1 MAAPIS
7 RALCRQAVVSPVSPT
22 AETAVVSSQKIADES
37 LTRPARRSRVL
48 AARALVFA
56 TLLLLLPAPSIYAQ
70 QSQWAAKMFS
80 ELGTVRTHDFGSVA
94 LHAEVVHRFAFKNI
108 YKEDVVISSVSSNCG
123 CTKASASKTRIRS
136 GETAEIIARVD
147 TSGRQHT
154 KGRKATITVV
164 FSKPALAEVQ
174 MQVKTYIRA
183 DVGFDPGSIEFGTT
197 TQGKSVVKRAFLQ
210 YEGRPDWAL
219 IGVQKTNPG
228 IRAEAREARRT
239 ATGVVYEILVE
250 LKATAEPGYIH
261 DLLKFKTND
270 PDPAT
275 ASIFLPIRGVVTAPL
290 TAKPS
295 YLQLGVVPK
304 NTTITKNLVVCG
316 STPFQ
321 ILRVDSKDKR
331 MSFLKTDLKRTVH
344 VIPITFRAGDQTGAI
359 SETIV
364 VATSQKNEAPLRVV
378 ATGYV
383 VDADAPA
390 TAPEAENA
398 PLDATADVDAD
409 ADREP
414 TLTPAKSAPKVAAR
428 LSTDD
433 ATDAPLLFES
443 DETPD
448 ADAAGID
455 ASLRLQT
462 DDAADANAPKSPAPR
477 RGVNLFQEFPRRAPP
492 VKKRVGAVERPDLDA
507 RLDGVALANAFVPAR
522 PVQASPVS
530 AALATDAPSAVRPAL
545 LTAPLSPALAPV
557 RNDVPTPAVA
567 PVPLPKPVRR
577 RPIPRELL
585 PATIPGA

>member
-1 MAAPIS
+1 MAAPIF
-7 RALCRQAVVSPVSPT
+7 RALCRQAIATSIVPPVVAAGASSP
-22 AETAVVSSQKIADES
+22 KNADKS
-37 LTRPARRSRVL
+37 LPRSVRCSRLL
-48 AARALVFA
+48 AARTLVFTA
-56 TLLLLLPAPSIYAQ
+56 LLFLLPVPSIFAQ
-70 QSQWAAKMFS
+70 QNQWAVKMFS

-94 LHAEVVHRFAFKNI
+94 LHAEVERRFAFKNI

-123 CTKASASKTRIRS
+123 CTKASASKTIVRS

-197 TQGKSVVKRAFLQ
+197 TQGKSVVKRAYLQ
-210 YEGRPDWAL
+210 YEGRSDWAL

-250 LKATAEPGYIH
+250 LKANAEPGYIH

-275 ASIFLPIRGVVTAPL
+275 ASIFLPVRGVVTAPL

-316 STPFQ
+316 ATPFQ
-321 ILRVDSKDKR
+321 VLRVDSKDKR

-344 VIPITFRAGDQTGAI
+344 VIPVTFRAGDKTGAI

-390 TAPEAENA
+390 PKEEDVLQ
-398 PLDATADVDAD
+398 LDATVSNDAES
-409 ADREP
+409 A
-414 TLTPAKSAPKVAAR
+414 LTSAESAPKVAAL

-433 ATDAPLLFES
+433 EDAAPIRIETVDEIDADDAELLPL
-443 DETPD
+443 D
-448 ADAAGID
+448 ADAEQVAP
-455 ASLRLQT
+455 S
-462 DDAADANAPKSPAPR
+462 PKSSR
-477 RGVNLFQEFPRRAPP
+477 RGARIFDEFPRRAPP
-492 VKKRVGAVERPDLDA
+492 VKKRFGAVDRSNF
-507 RLDGVALANAFVPAR
+507 DGVVSASAAIPAR
-522 PVQASPVS
+522 PVQASQVS
-530 AALATDAPSAVRPAL
+530 ALLPSDATNAVRPAL
-545 LTAPLSPALAPV
+545 LTAPASPALAPT
-557 RNDVPTPAVA
+557 RELAPTPTPDSVA
-567 PVPLPKPVRR
+567 QPIRR

-585 PATIPGA
+585 PATIHGT

>member
-1 MAAPIS
+1 
-7 RALCRQAVVSPVSPT
+7 
-22 AETAVVSSQKIADES
+22 
-37 LTRPARRSRVL
+37 
-48 AARALVFA
+48 
-56 TLLLLLPAPSIYAQ
+56 
-70 QSQWAAKMFS
+70 MFS

-94 LHAEVVHRFAFKNI
+94 LHAEVERRFAFKNI

-123 CTKASASKTRIRS
+123 CTKASASKTIIRS

-197 TQGKSVVKRAFLQ
+197 TQGKSVVKRAYLQ
-210 YEGRPDWAL
+210 YEGRSDWAL

-250 LKATAEPGYIH
+250 LKANAEPGYIH

-316 STPFQ
+316 ATPFQ
-321 ILRVDSKDKR
+321 VLRVDSKDKR

-344 VIPITFRAGDQTGAI
+344 VIPVTFRAGAQTGAI

-383 VDADAPA
+383 VDAAAPA
-390 TAPEAENA
+390 PKEENVL
-398 PLDATADVDAD
+398 PLDATVSNDA
-409 ADREP
+409 EP
-414 TLTPAKSAPKVAAR
+414 ALTPAESAPKVAAL

-433 ATDAPLLFES
+433 EDDAPLRFDAVNEI
-443 DETPD
+443 D
-448 ADAAGID
+448 ADDAELLPLETDADVVEQAAP
-455 ASLRLQT
+455 T
-462 DDAADANAPKSPAPR
+462 PKTSR
-477 RGVNLFQEFPRRAPP
+477 RGARIFDEFPRRAPP
-492 VKKRVGAVERPDLDA
+492 VKIRFGAVERSNLDA
-507 RLDGVALANAFVPAR
+507 RLDGVVSASAAIPAR
-522 PVQASPVS
+522 PVPASPAS
-530 AALATDAPSAVRPAL
+530 ALLPSDAPNAVRPAL
-545 LTAPLSPALAPV
+545 STAPASPALAPA
-557 RNDVPTPAVA
+557 RELSPTPTPAPVA
-567 PVPLPKPVRR
+567 KPVRR

-585 PATIPGA
+585 PATIPGT

>member
-1 MAAPIS
+1 MAAPIF
-7 RALCRQAVVSPVSPT
+7 RALCRQTIAS
-22 AETAVVSSQKIADES
+22 ANASSQKNADES
-37 LTRPARRSRVL
+37 LPRSVRGSRRL

-56 TLLLLLPAPSIYAQ
+56 TILILSPASTIFAQ
-70 QSQWAAKMFS
+70 QNQWAVKMFS

-94 LHAEVVHRFAFKNI
+94 LHAEVERRFAFKNI

-197 TQGKSVVKRAFLQ
+197 TQGKSVVKRAYLQ

-239 ATGVVYEILVE
+239 STGVVYEILVE
-250 LKATAEPGYIH
+250 LKANAEPGYIH

-316 STPFQ
+316 ATPFQ

-344 VIPITFRAGDQTGAI
+344 VVPVTFRAGDQTGAI

-364 VATSQKNEAPLRVV
+364 VSTSQKNEAPLRVA

-383 VDADAPA
+383 VDVDAPA
-390 TAPEAENA
+390 TAPEAQDAGAA
-398 PLDATADVDAD
+398 PLDATASDDA
-409 ADREP
+409 EP
-414 TLTPAKSAPKVAAR
+414 TLTPAKSAPKVAAL
-428 LSTDD
+428 LSTDED
-433 ATDAPLLFES
+433 ADAPLRLEVV
-443 DETPD
+443 ETD
-448 ADAAGID
+448 AETDAALQIEVAETD
-455 ASLRLQT
+455 AQ
-462 DDAADANAPKSPAPR
+462 AAPPPASTSKAPR
-477 RGVNLFQEFPRRAPP
+477 RGVNIFQEFPRRAPP
-492 VKKRVGAVERPDLDA
+492 IKKRLGSVERPNLDA
-507 RLDGVALANAFVPAR
+507 RLDGVVSAAAAVSAR
-522 PVQASPVS
+522 PVRATPVS
-530 AALATDAPSAVRPAL
+530 ANVAPDAPNAVRSTV
-545 LTAPLSPALAPV
+545 LTAPVSPALAPARDV
-557 RNDVPTPAVA
+557 VPTPASV
-567 PVPLPKPVRR
+567 PVPSAKPVRR
-577 RPIPRELL
+577 RPIPRDLL

>member
-1 MAAPIS
+1 
-7 RALCRQAVVSPVSPT
+7 
-22 AETAVVSSQKIADES
+22 
-37 LTRPARRSRVL
+37 
-48 AARALVFA
+48 
-56 TLLLLLPAPSIYAQ
+56 
-70 QSQWAAKMFS
+70 MFS

-94 LHAEVVHRFAFKNI
+94 LHAEVERRFAFKNI

-123 CTKASASKTRIRS
+123 CTKASASKSVIRS

-197 TQGKSVVKRAFLQ
+197 TQGKSVVKRAYLQ
-210 YEGRPDWAL
+210 YEGRPDWKL

-250 LKATAEPGYIH
+250 LKANAEPGYIH

-316 STPFQ
+316 ATPFQ
-321 ILRVDSKDKR
+321 ILRVDSNDKR

-344 VIPITFRAGDQTGAI
+344 VVPVTFRAGDQTGAI

-364 VATSQKNEAPLRVV
+364 VSTSQKNEAPLRVA

-383 VDADAPA
+383 VDADASAPA
-390 TAPEAENA
+390 PQDDAL
-398 PLDATADVDAD
+398 PLDATVSDES
-409 ADREP
+409 EP
-414 TLTPAKSAPKVAAR
+414 SLTSAKTAPKVAAL

-433 ATDAPLLFES
+433 EENAEPIRLETVDETDALRLES
-443 DETPD
+443 DAATVETAPTP
-448 ADAAGID
+448 
-455 ASLRLQT
+455 QT
-462 DDAADANAPKSPAPR
+462 PR
-477 RGVNLFQEFPRRAPP
+477 RGARIFDEFPRRAPP
-492 VKKRVGAVERPDLDA
+492 VKKRLGSVERSNLDA
-507 RLDGVALANAFVPAR
+507 RLDGVVSASATVSERSF
-522 PVQASPVS
+522 QASPVS
-530 AALATDAPSAVRPAL
+530 AALVSDATNAVRPAS
-545 LTAPLSPALAPV
+545 LTAPASPALAPA
-557 RNDVPTPAVA
+557 RKLPPTPSPA
-567 PVPLPKPVRR
+567 PVAKPVRR
-577 RPIPRELL
+577 RSIPRDLL
-585 PATIPGA
+585 PATIPNA

>member
-1 MAAPIS
+1 MAAPIF
-7 RALCRQAVVSPVSPT
+7 RAHCRQAIASPFVPSK
-22 AETAVVSSQKIADES
+22 VSSQKVGES
-37 LTRPARRSRVL
+37 FARPVRRSRVF
-48 AARALVFA
+48 AAQTLVFA
-56 TLLLLLPAPSIYAQ
+56 TLLFLSSVSSIYAQ
-70 QSQWAAKMFS
+70 QNQWAVKMFG

-94 LHAEVVHRFAFKNI
+94 LHADVEHRFAFKNI

-197 TQGKSVVKRAFLQ
+197 TQGKSVVKRAYLQ

-239 ATGVVYEILVE
+239 STGVVYEILVE
-250 LKATAEPGYIH
+250 LKANAEPGYIH

-316 STPFQ
+316 ATPFQ

-344 VIPITFRAGDQTGAI
+344 VVPVTFRAGDQTGAI

-364 VATSQKNEAPLRVV
+364 VSTSQKNEAPLRVA

-390 TAPEAENA
+390 TAPETQGAEAA
-398 PLDATADVDAD
+398 PLDATVSDDV
-409 ADREP
+409 ES
-414 TLTPAKSAPKVAAR
+414 TLPPAKSAPKVAAI
-428 LSTDD
+428 LSTDED
-433 ATDAPLLFES
+433 ADAPLRLESAETDAPLRLEVG
-443 DETPD
+443 ETD
-448 ADAAGID
+448 AQTAPTP
-455 ASLRLQT
+455 AST
-462 DDAADANAPKSPAPR
+462 SKAPR
-477 RGVNLFQEFPRRAPP
+477 RGVNIFQEFPRRAPP
-492 VKKRVGAVERPDLDA
+492 IKKRLGAVERPNLDA
-507 RLDGVALANAFVPAR
+507 RLDGVASASASVSAR
-522 PVQASPVS
+522 PVRATPVS
-530 AALATDAPSAVRPAL
+530 ANVASDAPNAVRSTVLIAPA
-545 LTAPLSPALAPV
+545 SPALAPI
-557 RNDVPTPAVA
+557 RDVVSTPASA
-567 PVPLPKPVRR
+567 PSPKPVRR
-577 RPIPRELL
+577 RPIPRDLL

>member
-1 MAAPIS
+1 
-7 RALCRQAVVSPVSPT
+7 
-22 AETAVVSSQKIADES
+22 
-37 LTRPARRSRVL
+37 
-48 AARALVFA
+48 
-56 TLLLLLPAPSIYAQ
+56 
-70 QSQWAAKMFS
+70 MFS

-94 LHAEVVHRFAFKNI
+94 LHADVEHRFAFKNI

-164 FSKPALAEVQ
+164 FAKPALAEVQ

-197 TQGKSVVKRAFLQ
+197 TQGKSVVKRAYLQ

-239 ATGVVYEILVE
+239 STGVVYEILVE

-344 VIPITFRAGDQTGAI
+344 VVPVTFRAGDQTGAI

-364 VATSQKNEAPLRVV
+364 VSTSQKNEAPLRVA

-383 VDADAPA
+383 VDAADAPA
-390 TAPEAENA
+390 TVPEAENA
-398 PLDATADVDAD
+398 PLDATVSNDS
-409 ADREP
+409 EP
-414 TLTPAKSAPKVAAR
+414 TLTPAKSETKVAAL

-433 ATDAPLLFES
+433 EEDAAPIRLEP
-443 DETPD
+443 EAEPD
-448 ADAAGID
+448 AETVAP
-455 ASLRLQT
+455 
-462 DDAADANAPKSPAPR
+462 NAPTVKTPR
-477 RGVNLFQEFPRRAPP
+477 RGVNIFQEFPRRAPP
-492 VKKRVGAVERPDLDA
+492 VKKRLGAVERPDLDA
-507 RLDGVALANAFVPAR
+507 RLAAVVSANASVSER
-522 PVQASPVS
+522 PVRATPVS
-530 AALATDAPSAVRPAL
+530 AALASDAPDAVRPAL
-545 LTAPLSPALAPV
+545 LTAPLSPALAPAL
-557 RNDVPTPAVA
+557 DVAPTPPPAPA
-567 PVPLPKPVRR
+567 PVAKPVRR

>member
-1 MAAPIS
+1 MAAPIF
-7 RALCRQAVVSPVSPT
+7 RAHCRQTTASPSVPSK
-22 AETAVVSSQKIADES
+22 VSSQKKVGEPFA
-37 LTRPARRSRVL
+37 RPVRRSRVF
-48 AARALVFA
+48 AAQTLVFA
-56 TLLLLLPAPSIYAQ
+56 TLFIFLPTSSIFAQ
-70 QSQWAAKMFS
+70 QNQWAVKMFG

-94 LHAEVVHRFAFKNI
+94 LHADVEHRFAFKNI

-164 FSKPALAEVQ
+164 FAKPALAEVQ

-197 TQGKSVVKRAFLQ
+197 TQGKSVVKRAYLQ

-250 LKATAEPGYIH
+250 LKADAAPGYIH

-304 NTTITKNLVVCG
+304 NATITKNLVVCG

-344 VIPITFRAGDQTGAI
+344 VIPVTFRAGDQTGAI

-364 VATSQKNEAPLRVV
+364 VATSQKNEAPLRVA

-383 VDADAPA
+383 VDVDASA
-390 TAPEAENA
+390 TAPEAQEEEIA
-398 PLDATADVDAD
+398 PLDATVSNDA
-409 ADREP
+409 EP
-414 TLTPAKSAPKVAAR
+414 TLTPAKSAPKVAAI
-428 LSTDD
+428 LSTDGD
-433 ATDAPLLFES
+433 EEAAPLPLEAGKEEAAPLRLEADETDAQVG
-443 DETPD
+443 ETP
-448 ADAAGID
+448 
-455 ASLRLQT
+455 
-462 DDAADANAPKSPAPR
+462 KAPR
-477 RGVNLFQEFPRRAPP
+477 RGVNIFQEFPRRAPP
-492 VKKRVGAVERPDLDA
+492 IKKRVGAVERPNLDA
-507 RLDGVALANAFVPAR
+507 RLDGVVSAAAAVSAR
-522 PVQASPVS
+522 PVRATPVS
-530 AALATDAPSAVRPAL
+530 ANVAPDAPNAVRSAVL
-545 LTAPLSPALAPV
+545 IAPVSPALAPARAV
-557 RNDVPTPAVA
+557 VPTPVSVPA
-567 PVPLPKPVRR
+567 PVAKPVRR

>member
-1 MAAPIS
+1 MAAPIF
-7 RALCRQAVVSPVSPT
+7 RALCRRAFVSASVSPQKNADKFLSRSVRG
-22 AETAVVSSQKIADES
+22 SSVFV
-37 LTRPARRSRVL
+37 ART
-48 AARALVFA
+48 LVFA
-56 TLLLLLPAPSIYAQ
+56 ALLFLLPVPSIYAQ
-70 QSQWAAKMFS
+70 QNQWAVKMFS
-80 ELGTVRTHDFGSVA
+80 ELGTVRAHDFGSVA
-94 LHAEVVHRFAFKNI
+94 LHAEVERRFAFKNI

-123 CTKASASKTRIRS
+123 CTKASASKTVIRS

-197 TQGKSVVKRAFLQ
+197 TQGKSVVKRAYLQ

-250 LKATAEPGYIH
+250 LKANAEPGYIH

-275 ASIFLPIRGVVTAPL
+275 SSIFLPIRGVVTAPL

-304 NTTITKNLVVCG
+304 NATITKNLVVCG
-316 STPFQ
+316 ATPFQ
-321 ILRVDSKDKR
+321 ILSVDSKDKR

-344 VIPITFRAGDQTGAI
+344 VIPVTFRAGSQTGAI

-364 VATSQKNEAPLRVV
+364 VATSQKNEAPLRVA

-383 VDADAPA
+383 VDAEAPA
-390 TAPEAENA
+390 TAPEEDVLQ
-398 PLDATADVDAD
+398 LDATVSNDV
-409 ADREP
+409 EP
-414 TLTPAKSAPKVAAR
+414 TLTPAESAPKVAAL

-433 ATDAPLLFES
+433 ENAEPIRFDPVEETDAKTDALLEL
-443 DETPD
+443 DGE
-448 ADAAGID
+448 ID
-455 ASLRLQT
+455 AKT
-462 DDAADANAPKSPAPR
+462 APTPKASR
-477 RGVNLFQEFPRRAPP
+477 RGARIFDEFPRRAPP
-492 VKKRVGAVERPDLDA
+492 VKKRFGAADRSRP
-507 RLDGVALANAFVPAR
+507 DGVASASASLPVR
-522 PVQASPVS
+522 PLQATPVS
-530 AALATDAPSAVRPAL
+530 AALASDAPNAVRPAS
-545 LTAPLSPALAPV
+545 LTAPVSPALASARELPST
-557 RNDVPTPAVA
+557 PTPAPVA
-567 PVPLPKPVRR
+567 KPVRR

-585 PATIPGA
+585 PATIPGT

>member
-1 MAAPIS
+1 MAAPIF
-7 RALCRQAVVSPVSPT
+7 RALCRRAFVSASVST
-22 AETAVVSSQKIADES
+22 QKNADKSLSRSVRGSSVFV
-37 LTRPARRSRVL
+37 ART
-48 AARALVFA
+48 LVFA
-56 TLLLLLPAPSIYAQ
+56 ALLFLLPVPSIYAQ
-70 QSQWAAKMFS
+70 QNQWAVKMFS
-80 ELGTVRTHDFGSVA
+80 ELGTVRAHDFGSVA
-94 LHAEVVHRFAFKNI
+94 LHAEVERRFAFKNI

-123 CTKASASKTRIRS
+123 CTKASASKTVIRS

-197 TQGKSVVKRAFLQ
+197 TQGKSVVKRAYLQ

-250 LKATAEPGYIH
+250 LKANAEPGYIH

-275 ASIFLPIRGVVTAPL
+275 SSIFLPIRGVVTAPL

-304 NTTITKNLVVCG
+304 NATITKNLVVCG
-316 STPFQ
+316 ATPFQ
-321 ILRVDSKDKR
+321 ILSVDSKDKR

-344 VIPITFRAGDQTGAI
+344 VIPVTFRAGSQTGAI

-364 VATSQKNEAPLRVV
+364 VATSQKNEAPLRVA

-383 VDADAPA
+383 VDAEAPA
-390 TAPEAENA
+390 TAPEEEDVLQ
-398 PLDATADVDAD
+398 LDATVSNDV
-409 ADREP
+409 EP
-414 TLTPAKSAPKVAAR
+414 TLTPAESAPKVAAL

-433 ATDAPLLFES
+433 ENAEPIRFDPVEETDAKTAP
-443 DETPD
+443 TPK
-448 ADAAGID
+448 
-455 ASLRLQT
+455 AS
-462 DDAADANAPKSPAPR
+462 R
-477 RGVNLFQEFPRRAPP
+477 RGARIFDEFPRHAPP
-492 VKKRVGAVERPDLDA
+492 VKKRFGAADRSRP
-507 RLDGVALANAFVPAR
+507 DGVASASASLPVR
-522 PVQASPVS
+522 PLQATPVS
-530 AALATDAPSAVRPAL
+530 AALASDAPNAVRPAS
-545 LTAPLSPALAPV
+545 LTAPVSPALAS
-557 RNDVPTPAVA
+557 VA
-567 PVPLPKPVRR
+567 NSRRRR
-577 RPIPRELL
+577 RPLRSRNLFADVRFRANSFRRRFPEPSPIRVALVDFFERYSNND
-585 PATIPGA
+585 

>member
-1 MAAPIS
+1 MAAPIF
-7 RALCRQAVVSPVSPT
+7 RALCRQANASPIVPSVASSPKN
-22 AETAVVSSQKIADES
+22 ADNSSS
-37 LTRPARRSRVL
+37 RSVRSSRLL

-56 TLLLLLPAPSIYAQ
+56 ALFFLLPVPSIFAQ
-70 QSQWAAKMFS
+70 QNQWAVKMFS

-94 LHAEVVHRFAFKNI
+94 LHAEVERRFAFKNI

-123 CTKASASKTRIRS
+123 CTKASASKSVIRS

-197 TQGKSVVKRAFLQ
+197 TQGKSVVKRAYLQ
-210 YEGRPDWAL
+210 YEGRPDWKL

-250 LKATAEPGYIH
+250 LKANAEPGYIH

-316 STPFQ
+316 ATPFQ
-321 ILRVDSKDKR
+321 ILRVDSNDKR

-344 VIPITFRAGDQTGAI
+344 VVPVTFRAGDQTGAI

-364 VATSQKNEAPLRVV
+364 VSTSQKNEAPLRVA

-383 VDADAPA
+383 VDADASAPA
-390 TAPEAENA
+390 PQDDAL
-398 PLDATADVDAD
+398 PLDATVSDES
-409 ADREP
+409 EP
-414 TLTPAKSAPKVAAR
+414 SLTSAKTAPKVAAL

-433 ATDAPLLFES
+433 EENAEPIRLETVDETDALRLES
-443 DETPD
+443 DAATVETAPTP
-448 ADAAGID
+448 
-455 ASLRLQT
+455 QT
-462 DDAADANAPKSPAPR
+462 PR
-477 RGVNLFQEFPRRAPP
+477 RGARIFDEFPRRAPP
-492 VKKRVGAVERPDLDA
+492 VKKRLGSVERSNLDA
-507 RLDGVALANAFVPAR
+507 RLDGVVSASATVSERSF
-522 PVQASPVS
+522 QASPVS
-530 AALATDAPSAVRPAL
+530 AALASDATNAVRPAS
-545 LTAPLSPALAPV
+545 LTAPASPALAPA
-557 RNDVPTPAVA
+557 RKLPPTPSPA
-567 PVPLPKPVRR
+567 PV
-577 RPIPRELL
+577 
-585 PATIPGA
+585 A

>member
-1 MAAPIS
+1 MAAPIF
-7 RALCRQAVVSPVSPT
+7 RALCRQAFVSPN
-22 AETAVVSSQKIADES
+22 VSSQKNADES
-37 LTRPARRSRVL
+37 LPRSVRGSRRL
-48 AARALVFA
+48 AARALVFTA
-56 TLLLLLPAPSIYAQ
+56 LLFLLPVPSIFAQ
-70 QSQWAAKMFS
+70 QNQWAVKMFS

-94 LHAEVVHRFAFKNI
+94 LHAEVERRFAFKNI

-250 LKATAEPGYIH
+250 LKETAEPGYIH

-304 NTTITKNLVVCG
+304 NATITKNLVVCG

-321 ILRVDSKDKR
+321 ILRVDSQDKR

-344 VIPITFRAGDQTGAI
+344 VIPVTFRAGDQTGAI

-364 VATSQKNEAPLRVV
+364 VATSQKNEAPLRVA

-390 TAPEAENA
+390 TAPETEEENV
-398 PLDATADVDAD
+398 PLDATVSNDA
-409 ADREP
+409 EP
-414 TLTPAKSAPKVAAR
+414 TLTPAKSAPKVAAL
-428 LSTDD
+428 LSTDEED
-433 ATDAPLLFES
+433 AEPIRLETVDETDADDALLPFEL
-443 DETPD
+443 D
-448 ADAAGID
+448 ADEAKP
-455 ASLRLQT
+455 T
-462 DDAADANAPKSPAPR
+462 PAPKASR
-477 RGVNLFQEFPRRAPP
+477 RGARIFDEFPRRAPP
-492 VKKRVGAVERPDLDA
+492 VKKRFGAVDRSNLDA
-507 RLDGVALANAFVPAR
+507 KLDGVVS
-522 PVQASPVS
+522 ASATLPETSVRATPVS
-530 AALATDAPSAVRPAL
+530 AVLASDAPNAVRLAA
-545 LTAPLSPALAPV
+545 LTAPASPALAPA
-557 RNDVPTPAVA
+557 RPLPPTSA
-567 PVPLPKPVRR
+567 PVAKPLRR

-585 PATIPGA
+585 PATIPGS

>member
-1 MAAPIS
+1 MAAPNF
-7 RALCRQAVVSPVSPT
+7 RALCRRALVSPNASSPN
-22 AETAVVSSQKIADES
+22 ADES
-37 LTRPARRSRVL
+37 FARSVRRSRVF
-48 AARALVFA
+48 AAQTFVFT
-56 TLLLLLPAPSIYAQ
+56 TLMFLLSSSSIFAQ

-94 LHAEVVHRFAFKNI
+94 LHADVEHRFAFKNI

-183 DVGFDPGSIEFGTT
+183 DVGFDPGSIEFGTS
-197 TQGKSVVKRAFLQ
+197 TQGKSVVKRAYLQ

-239 ATGVVYEILVE
+239 STGVVYEILVE

-304 NTTITKNLVVCG
+304 NKTVTKNLVVCG

-321 ILRVDSKDKR
+321 ILRVDSQDKR
-331 MSFLKTDLKRTVH
+331 LSFLKTDLKRTVH
-344 VIPITFRAGDQTGAI
+344 VVPVTFRAGDQTGAI

-364 VATSQKNEAPLRVV
+364 VATSQKNEAPLRV
-378 ATGYV
+378 AAIGYV

-390 TAPEAENA
+390 DAPESEEADDVSLA
-398 PLDATADVDAD
+398 ATADAD
-409 ADREP
+409 LAP
-414 TLTPAKSAPKVAAR
+414 TLTPAESAPKVAAL
-428 LSTDD
+428 LSTEDD
-433 ATDAPLLFES
+433 EDLAPLRLEADDEALAPLRLETADETDAKV
-443 DETPD
+443 
-448 ADAAGID
+448 
-455 ASLRLQT
+455 
-462 DDAADANAPKSPAPR
+462 APSPKPTR

-492 VKKRVGAVERPDLDA
+492 IKKRFGAVERPNLDA
-507 RLDGVALANAFVPAR
+507 KLDGV
-522 PVQASPVS
+522 VS
-530 AALATDAPSAVRPAL
+530 AQPVRAASSAVASDAPNAVRPAV
-545 LTAPLSPALAPV
+545 LTAPASPALAPV
-557 RNDVPTPAVA
+557 RELPPTPEPA
-567 PVPLPKPVRR
+567 PLPTQVRR

>member
-1 MAAPIS
+1 MAAPIF
-7 RALCRQAVVSPVSPT
+7 RALCRQAIASPIVPPDVS
-22 AETAVVSSQKIADES
+22 AGASSQKNADKS
-37 LTRPARRSRVL
+37 LTRSVRRSRVRV
-48 AARALVFA
+48 ARTFVFTALLF
-56 TLLLLLPAPSIYAQ
+56 LLSVPSIYAQ
-70 QSQWAAKMFS
+70 QNQWAVKMFS

-94 LHAEVVHRFAFKNI
+94 LHAEVERRFAFKNI

-197 TQGKSVVKRAFLQ
+197 TQGKSVVKRAYLQ

-239 ATGVVYEILVE
+239 STGVVYEILVE
-250 LKATAEPGYIH
+250 LKETAEPGYIH

-344 VIPITFRAGDQTGAI
+344 VVPVTFRAGDQTGAI

-364 VATSQKNEAPLRVV
+364 VSTSQKNEAPLRVA

-383 VDADAPA
+383 VDAADANA
-390 TAPEAENA
+390 TAPEAENV
-398 PLDATADVDAD
+398 PLDATVSNDS
-409 ADREP
+409 EP
-414 TLTPAKSAPKVAAR
+414 TLTPAKTEPKVAAL

-433 ATDAPLLFES
+433 EENDEPILLETVEES
-443 DETPD
+443 DAEED
-448 ADAAGID
+448 ALLLDV
-455 ASLRLQT
+455 
-462 DDAADANAPKSPAPR
+462 DDANDAKPAPTPKATR
-477 RGVNLFQEFPRRAPP
+477 RGARIFDEFPRRAPP
-492 VKKRVGAVERPDLDA
+492 VKKRLSAVDRPDLDA
-507 RLDGVALANAFVPAR
+507 RLDGVVSANAALPERSLRAT
-522 PVQASPVS
+522 PVS
-530 AALATDAPSAVRPAL
+530 AALASDAPNAVRSAA
-545 LTAPLSPALAPV
+545 LTAPASPALAPV
-557 RNDVPTPAVA
+557 LQRPSTSA
-567 PVPLPKPVRR
+567 PVAKPVRR

-585 PATIPGA
+585 PATIPGT

>member
-1 MAAPIS
+1 
-7 RALCRQAVVSPVSPT
+7 
-22 AETAVVSSQKIADES
+22 
-37 LTRPARRSRVL
+37 
-48 AARALVFA
+48 
-56 TLLLLLPAPSIYAQ
+56 
-70 QSQWAAKMFS
+70 MFS

-94 LHAEVVHRFAFKNI
+94 LHAEVERRFAFKNI

-197 TQGKSVVKRAFLQ
+197 TQGKSVVKRAYLQ

-239 ATGVVYEILVE
+239 STGVVYEILVE

-304 NTTITKNLVVCG
+304 NATITKNLVVCG

-321 ILRVDSKDKR
+321 ILRVDSKVKR

-344 VIPITFRAGDQTGAI
+344 VIPVTFRAGDQTGAI

-364 VATSQKNEAPLRVV
+364 VSTSQKNEAPLRVA
-378 ATGYV
+378 ATGFV
-383 VDADAPA
+383 VDADAAA
-390 TAPEAENA
+390 TESAPEAESV
-398 PLDATADVDAD
+398 PLDATVSNDV
-409 ADREP
+409 EP
-414 TLTPAKSAPKVAAR
+414 TLTPAKSEPKVAAL

-433 ATDAPLLFES
+433 EEDAEPILLETVEES
-443 DETPD
+443 DGEEDALLLEIDGANDAKTAPTP
-448 ADAAGID
+448 
-455 ASLRLQT
+455 QT
-462 DDAADANAPKSPAPR
+462 PR
-477 RGVNLFQEFPRRAPP
+477 RGARIFNEFPRRLPP
-492 VKKRVGAVERPDLDA
+492 VKKRLGTVERSDLDA
-507 RLDGVALANAFVPAR
+507 RLDGVVSASALISQR
-522 PVQASPVS
+522 PVRATPTSASRAS
-530 AALATDAPSAVRPAL
+530 DASNAVRPASL
-545 LTAPLSPALAPV
+545 IAPASPALAPV
-557 RNDVPTPAVA
+557 RVVAPTPSSA
-567 PVPLPKPVRR
+567 PVSVARPVRR

-585 PATIPGA
+585 PATIPGT

>member
-1 MAAPIS
+1 
-7 RALCRQAVVSPVSPT
+7 
-22 AETAVVSSQKIADES
+22 
-37 LTRPARRSRVL
+37 
-48 AARALVFA
+48 
-56 TLLLLLPAPSIYAQ
+56 
-70 QSQWAAKMFS
+70 MFS

-94 LHAEVVHRFAFKNI
+94 LHAEVERRFAFKNI

-197 TQGKSVVKRAFLQ
+197 TQGKSVVKRAYLQ

-304 NTTITKNLVVCG
+304 NATVTKNLVVCG

-344 VIPITFRAGDQTGAI
+344 VVPVTFRAGDQTGAI

-364 VATSQKNEAPLRVV
+364 VSTSQKNEAPLRVV

-383 VDADAPA
+383 VDADAPVA
-390 TAPEAENA
+390 APETEGENL
-398 PLDATADVDAD
+398 PLDATVSNDS
-409 ADREP
+409 EP
-414 TLTPAKSAPKVAAR
+414 ILTPAKSERKVAAL

-433 ATDAPLLFES
+433 EEDAAPLRL
-443 DETPD
+443 ETDDADKD
-448 ADAAGID
+448 ADATV
-455 ASLRLQT
+455 QT
-462 DDAADANAPKSPAPR
+462 SSPTQTPR
-477 RGVNLFQEFPRRAPP
+477 RGARIFDEFPRRAPP
-492 VKKRVGAVERPDLDA
+492 IKKRFGAVERPNLDA
-507 RLDGVALANAFVPAR
+507 KLDGVVPANVSLTAR
-522 PVQASPVS
+522 PLRATPVS
-530 AALATDAPSAVRPAL
+530 AALAADAPNAVRSAV
-545 LTAPLSPALAPV
+545 LTAPASPALAPA
-557 RNDVPTPAVA
+557 RRVA
-567 PVPLPKPVRR
+567 PSPVAAPIPLAKPVRR

>member
-1 MAAPIS
+1 MAAPIF
-7 RALCRQAVVSPVSPT
+7 RAHCRPATASPSVS
-22 AETAVVSSQKIADES
+22 AEVSSRSKAGES
-37 LTRPARRSRVL
+37 FARPVRRSRVF
-48 AARALVFA
+48 AAQTLVFA
-56 TLLLLLPAPSIYAQ
+56 TLLFLTSSSSLFAQ
-70 QSQWAAKMFS
+70 QSQWASKMFA

-94 LHAEVVHRFAFKNI
+94 LHADVEHRFAFKNI

-183 DVGFDPGSIEFGTT
+183 DVGFDPGSIEFGAT

-304 NTTITKNLVVCG
+304 NATITKNLVVCG

-321 ILRVDSKDKR
+321 ILRVDSQDKR

-344 VIPITFRAGDQTGAI
+344 VVPVTFRAGDQTGAI

-364 VATSQKNEAPLRVV
+364 VATSQKNEAPLRV
-378 ATGYV
+378 AAIGYV
-383 VDADAPA
+383 VDADAQAAPA
-390 TAPEAENA
+390 ASEAEEV
-398 PLDATADVDAD
+398 PLDATVSNDV
-409 ADREP
+409 EP
-414 TLTPAKSAPKVAAR
+414 TPTPAKSAPKVAAL

-433 ATDAPLLFES
+433 AEDAEPIRLES
-443 DETPD
+443 LDD
-448 ADAAGID
+448 ADAD
-455 ASLRLQT
+455 DVSLLRLES
-462 DDAADANAPKSPAPR
+462 DDATDAKNVSTPKTPR

-492 VKKRVGAVERPDLDA
+492 IKKRLGAVERSNLDA
-507 RLDGVALANAFVPAR
+507 RLDGV
-522 PVQASPVS
+522 VS
-530 AALATDAPSAVRPAL
+530 ASASLPEQTVRATSVSAVLASDASVAVRSAV
-545 LTAPLSPALAPV
+545 LTAPASPALASA
-557 RNDVPTPAVA
+557 RDVAPTPTTA
-567 PVPLPKPVRR
+567 PVPVAKPVRR

>member
-1 MAAPIS
+1 MAAPIF
-7 RALCRQAVVSPVSPT
+7 RALCRQAFASAHVSPQKNADKSLPRSVR
-22 AETAVVSSQKIADES
+22 SSR
-37 LTRPARRSRVL
+37 LL
-48 AARALVFA
+48 AARSLVFA
-56 TLLLLLPAPSIYAQ
+56 ALLFLLPLPSLYAQ
-70 QSQWAAKMFS
+70 QQSEWAVKMFS

-94 LHAEVVHRFAFKNI
+94 LHAEVERRFAFKNI

-197 TQGKSVVKRAFLQ
+197 TQGKSVVKRAYLQ
-210 YEGRPDWAL
+210 YEGRSDWAL

-250 LKATAEPGYIH
+250 LKANAEPGYIH

-304 NTTITKNLVVCG
+304 NTTVTKNLVVCG
-316 STPFQ
+316 ATPFQ
-321 ILRVDSKDKR
+321 VLRVDSKDKR
-331 MSFLKTDLKRTVH
+331 MSFLKTDLSRTVH
-344 VIPITFRAGDQTGAI
+344 VIPVTFHAGDQTGAI

-364 VATSQKNEAPLRVV
+364 VATSQRNEAPLRVV

-383 VDADAPA
+383 VDAEAPA
-390 TAPEAENA
+390 TAPREEDVLQ
-398 PLDATADVDAD
+398 LDATLSDDA
-409 ADREP
+409 EP
-414 TLTPAKSAPKVAAR
+414 SLTTAESAPKVAAL

-433 ATDAPLLFES
+433 EEDAPIRFETL
-443 DETPD
+443 DETD
-448 ADAAGID
+448 ADAA
-455 ASLRLQT
+455 LLPLET
-462 DDAADANAPKSPAPR
+462 DDAQVAPKPTSKTSR
-477 RGVNLFQEFPRRAPP
+477 RGARIFDEFPRRAPP
-492 VKKRVGAVERPDLDA
+492 VKKRFGAVERSNLDA
-507 RLDGVALANAFVPAR
+507 RLDSVVSASAAIPAK
-522 PVQASPVS
+522 PVQATPVS
-530 AALATDAPSAVRPAL
+530 AVFPSDASSAVRSAV
-545 LTAPLSPALAPV
+545 LTAP
-557 RNDVPTPAVA
+557 
-567 PVPLPKPVRR
+567 
-577 RPIPRELL
+577 
-585 PATIPGA
+585 